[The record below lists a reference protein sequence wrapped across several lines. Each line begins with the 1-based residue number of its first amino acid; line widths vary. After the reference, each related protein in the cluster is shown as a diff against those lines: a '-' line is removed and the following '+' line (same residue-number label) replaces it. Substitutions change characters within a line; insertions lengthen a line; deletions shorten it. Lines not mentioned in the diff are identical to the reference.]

1 MRSDARLANSQCK
14 TVLKSAKQRN
24 MRCRCQDGETN
35 DEDDLDDLGDLDD
48 LTTSFAKIRQR
59 RKGLD
64 AFSEE
69 MQKADEDI
77 DLAKCALL
85 IAQHRYPEIDVED
98 YLRKLDLMAQEL
110 LEFLP
115 PADERYPL
123 RVIRSINSYLY
134 DTRTFS
140 GNFDNYYD
148 ADNSCLNRVLD
159 TGLGIP
165 ITLSLV
171 YMELARRVSFPMV
184 GVNLPA
190 HFMIRP
196 LAENVEI
203 LVDCYNKGETL
214 FVEDAEKLLAPYYG
228 LEDASQLKI
237 DRSFLNDHTLHPRTF
252 LTRMLTNLKQ
262 IYFDTKEYDLALTI
276 ALYQQESSPDDNV
289 RNLNIRDIGIL
300 YYLQQRFPEAV
311 MELETYLQAMPE
323 ADDAPQISKIVDSI
337 KSWRISLVESDDKLN
352 DESDQSTDIDSD
364 SSGGPPST
372 KS

>member
-1 MRSDARLANSQCK
+1 MAKPQRK
-14 TVLKSAKQRN
+14 TVLTSARRRSI
-24 MRCRCQDGETN
+24 RCRCEGGETN
-35 DEDDLDDLGDLDD
+35 DDDELGDSGELDD
-48 LTTSFAKIRQR
+48 LTASFAKIRQR
-59 RKGLD
+59 RRGLD

-85 IAQHRYPEIDVED
+85 IAQHRYPEMDVED
-98 YLRKLDLMAQEL
+98 YLRKLDMMAEEL
-110 LEFLP
+110 LELLP
-115 PADERYPL
+115 SPDERYPL
-123 RVIRSINSYLY
+123 RVIRIINSYLY
-134 DTRTFS
+134 DDGKFS
-140 GNFDNYYD
+140 GNGDDYYG

-171 YMELARRVSFPMV
+171 YMELARRVDFPMV

-196 LAENVEI
+196 LAEDVEI

-276 ALYQQESSPDDNV
+276 ALYQQESSPDDSV

-300 YYLQQRFPEAV
+300 YYLQQRYPEAV
-311 MELETYLQAMPE
+311 MELETYLQAMPD

-337 KSWRISLVESDDKLN
+337 KSWRINVNESDD
-352 DESDQSTDIDSD
+352 ESD
-364 SSGGPPST
+364 
-372 KS
+372 